1 MKTIAVLS
9 SKGGTGKTTTTI
21 SLAHGLALQG
31 KKVLLI
37 DSDPQDTVRVIF
49 NVNPEKNLSDLLLNN
64 ETSILNVRDGLDIIT
79 SGGETLAET
88 DVKLNKKL
96 FWKEY
101 RLKRNLAGIKN
112 YDYIICDCAPTIN
125 LINTNILTFCDNV
138 IIPISMD
145 FLSQIGASQVLG
157 VIDKV
162 RDNYNNSL
170 KILGILPVLYREN
183 SLLSSETHKVLKEFF
198 KSKLFNTYIREDQS
212 LKIAP
217 SYSQTIF
224 EYNPDSLGAK
234 DYMKFVQEVQERL
247 K

>member
-1 MKTIAVLS
+1 
-9 SKGGTGKTTTTI
+9 
-21 SLAHGLALQG
+21 
-31 KKVLLI
+31 
-37 DSDPQDTVRVIF
+37 
-49 NVNPEKNLSDLLLNN
+49 
-64 ETSILNVRDGLDIIT
+64 
-79 SGGETLAET
+79 
-88 DVKLNKKL
+88 
-96 FWKEY
+96 
-101 RLKRNLAGIKN
+101 
-112 YDYIICDCAPTIN
+112 
-125 LINTNILTFCDNV
+125 
-138 IIPISMD
+138 MD

>member
-1 MKTIAVLS
+1 MRTIAVLS

-21 SLAHGLALQG
+21 SLAHGLALLG
-31 KKVLLI
+31 KRVLLI
-37 DSDPQDTVRVIF
+37 DSDPQDTVSIIF
-49 NVNPEKNLSDLLLNN
+49 NVNPEKNLTDLLLKN
-64 ETSILNVRDGLDIIT
+64 ETSILTVRDKLDIIT
-79 SGGETLAET
+79 SGGEALADV
-88 DVKLNKKL
+88 DVKLNKKM

-101 RLKRNLAGIKN
+101 RLKKNLSNITN

-138 IIPISMD
+138 VIPISMD

-157 VIDKV
+157 IIDKV
-162 RDNYNNSL
+162 RDSFNSSL

-183 SLLSSETHKVLKEFF
+183 SVLSSETHKVLKDFF
-198 KSKLFNTYIREDQS
+198 KKKMFNTYIREDQN

-224 EYNPDSLGAK
+224 EYAPDSNGAE
-234 DYMKFVQEVQERL
+234 DYMNFVKELDERL
-247 K
+247 N